1 MKYISYL
8 YILIGALDVAIELS
22 GHTSLKFFTRP
33 LLMPVLIAFYAL
45 GAGKLVRR
53 DWFVIAALVFSWFG
67 DLALMIA
74 AGSKILFLTG
84 LVSFLVAH
92 ICYINA
98 YILVRDRSG
107 AMILREKSWLAIPIL
122 MFLGAMLSQVLPA
135 VTSDM
140 WAPITIYT
148 LVIGTMSIFA
158 LNRYKRV
165 SDSSFWLVFVGALTF
180 MLSDALIAINTF
192 LCYGTLYMGGVWIM
206 TTYIAGQYMIATGM
220 LRNENAE

>member
-1 MKYISYL
+1 MKYASYL
-8 YILIGALDVAIELS
+8 YILIGVLDVAIEFS
-22 GHTSLKFFTRP
+22 GHTSLRYFTRP

-74 AGSKILFLTG
+74 AGNKILFLTG
-84 LVSFLVAH
+84 LVSFLIAH
-92 ICYINA
+92 LFYINA

-107 AMILREKSWLAIPIL
+107 VMILRDKSWLPIPIFV
-122 MFLGAMLSQVLPA
+122 FLGAMLSQVLPA
-135 VTSDM
+135 VNSDM
-140 WAPITIYT
+140 WVPITVYS

-165 SDSSFWLVFVGALTF
+165 SDSSFWLVFIGALTF
-180 MLSDALIAINTF
+180 MLSDSLIAINTF
-192 LCYGTLYMGGVWIM
+192 LCHGSLYMSGVWIM
-206 TTYIAGQYMIATGM
+206 TTYIAGQYMIARGM
-220 LRNENAE
+220 LQNENAD

>member
-92 ICYINA
+92 IFYINA